1 MISII
6 MVARSDTRSLTQV
19 ARALGQ
25 PQHRLI
31 YLCEHNVVQPEHQDA
46 RGRGSSR
53 LFSDRNLME
62 FAIALRLRELQIP
75 VAAVRDLL
83 RALRSFERSAK
94 ARKPTFELPGSL
106 RKPDPLDLRVV
117 IGDGR
122 SLFVTARAGGR
133 TEGRELAVF
142 GPVDLQGVDGGERA
156 LAALEEIRTPLGPDS
171 IGPEGSRHWRLEVSV
186 TSIARD
192 LPLNE

>member
-1 MISII
+1 
-6 MVARSDTRSLTQV
+6 MVARSDKRSLTQV

-31 YLCEHNVVQPEHQDA
+31 YLCEHEVVRPEHQDA

-53 LFSDRNLME
+53 LFSARNVLE
-62 FAIALRLRELQIP
+62 FAIALRLRDLQIP

-83 RALRSFERSAK
+83 RALRSFERGAK
-94 ARKPTFELPGSL
+94 ARKPGFELPGSL
-106 RKPDPLDLRVV
+106 RKPDSLDLRVV
-117 IGDGR
+117 IGDGQY
-122 SLFVTARAGGR
+122 LFVTAA
-133 TEGRELAVF
+133 TEVGEVAIF
-142 GPVDLQGVDGGERA
+142 GPVDLQGVDGGEPA
-156 LAALEEIRTPLGPDS
+156 LELLEEIRTPLGPDS

-192 LPLNE
+192 LPLDE